1 MVSIL
6 PLIHLGALFV
16 FGSTFRFLEHFS
28 VLAENC
34 RQWNKPECKVTLPI
48 VQSSVPN
55 WVSDHNPVT
64 PSPKPSPQ
72 EEEAEGGGEKKK
84 EAEEEEGSRRR
95 RRRSGRRGRSRR
107 NIFASIFSYD
117 DMSTCAC
124 IVRHASLLWLHWS
137 FGMWPNAQGA
147 SVAYTCITGWS
158 LREHL
163 CHWCDQDLR
172 RWSRLFDKK
181 KIAPRRRC
189 VHGPRPKN
197 G

>member
-1 MVSIL
+1 MAVGGGGAGCSGNLVKQRFGRQL

-72 EEEAEGGGEKKK
+72 EEEAEGVV
-84 EAEEEEGSRRR
+84 
-95 RRRSGRRGRSRR
+95 
-107 NIFASIFSYD
+107 I
-117 DMSTCAC
+117 
-124 IVRHASLLWLHWS
+124 
-137 FGMWPNAQGA
+137 
-147 SVAYTCITGWS
+147 
-158 LREHL
+158 
-163 CHWCDQDLR
+163 
-172 RWSRLFDKK
+172 
-181 KIAPRRRC
+181 
-189 VHGPRPKN
+189 
-197 G
+197 